1 MEKIR
6 WAKMAE
12 DTKKFF
18 VSPQSLYQ
26 NFEKEGGYL
35 EPLVYIFIIYV
46 LVFILLLPYLFLK
59 APLAFSLPHLSFSF
73 FVFIFILPIEIFIS
87 TAIAHLIWRFLGSKE
102 SFKTSF
108 KCMASF
114 APLTLIGIVAGYIPF
129 LGRWLGGI
137 VYIFIG
143 FYYIVLASV
152 YVHNIDREKA
162 TKVFL
167 SIAIVLAL
175 INITTNIRFTISNRK
190 MQKQQEEIERKYDEW
205 NRKMEENYKKQMEEY
220 QKNLE
225 KVYPSQP
232 PQENSAT
239 EQKNPSDVSKK

>member
-6 WAKMAE
+6 WEKMAE

-18 VSPQSLYQ
+18 VAPQALYQ

-35 EPLVYIFIIYV
+35 EPLIYIFIIYV
-46 LVFILLLPYLFLK
+46 LVFILLLLHLFLK
-59 APLAFSLPHLSFSF
+59 VPIAFSLPHLSFNL
-73 FVFIFILPIEIFIS
+73 FVLIFILPIEIIIGSFIS
-87 TAIAHLIWRFLGSKE
+87 TAIAHLIWIFLDSKE

-137 VYIFIG
+137 ACIFIG

-152 YVHNIDREKA
+152 YVHNIDRERA

-167 SIAIVLAL
+167 LIAIVLAL

-205 NRKMEENYKKQMEEY
+205 NRKMEEDYKKQMEEY

-225 KVYPSQP
+225 KVYPSQS

-239 EQKNPSDVSKK
+239 E